1 MLYLLASRLAKKK
14 MDCNILNRWLD
25 MFDDCKNYVSI
36 VLPQS
41 VGQLGTHI
49 TGLKVTSGKGTLEG
63 FFPGVRP

>member
-1 MLYLLASRLAKKK
+1 